1 MSISPMLL
9 LASFEINWNSLCV
22 LKPHWQYKKLIQ
34 NTWTHEWLETNGCI
48 ISTVA
53 TDALVLKH
61 QDISTH
67 SADWEA
73 MKPGHEYN
81 DFW

>member
-1 MSISPMLL
+1 M
-9 LASFEINWNSLCV
+9 
-22 LKPHWQYKKLIQ
+22 H
-34 NTWTHEWLETNGCI
+34 GCI

-67 SADWEA
+67 NTDWEVVLEQA
-73 MKPGHEYN
+73 QTNILHLQQTISEIAIK
-81 DFW
+81 FITK